1 MRGDVGP
8 HPQCIAMLT
17 PTTHLTTRTC
27 AATAII
33 MTGVKNEA
41 RPKVILR
48 NLREANIFDGMSE
61 PNMIQ
66 LYNKITNVKNI
77 LDKTRD
83 LLTTH
88 DLRQKV
94 AQHLETPESEVE
106 AFIPF
111 YEVLDEDDDE
121 DPRFTVIM
129 TSKKLLAR
137 ISSDRVFQVDAT
149 YRLLTSSHH

>member
-1 MRGDVGP
+1 
-8 HPQCIAMLT
+8 
-17 PTTHLTTRTC
+17 
-27 AATAII
+27 

-83 LLTTH
+83 ILTTH

-94 AQHLETPESEVE
+94 AQHLDTPESEVE

-111 YEVLDEDDDE
+111 YEVLDEDDE
-121 DPRFTVIM
+121 EEPRFTVNLFVKQH
-129 TSKKLLAR
+129 TSRYLVKTCSKNCPKF
-137 ISSDRVFQVDAT
+137 ISKMRNDGAT
-149 YRLLTSSHH
+149 PIVERD